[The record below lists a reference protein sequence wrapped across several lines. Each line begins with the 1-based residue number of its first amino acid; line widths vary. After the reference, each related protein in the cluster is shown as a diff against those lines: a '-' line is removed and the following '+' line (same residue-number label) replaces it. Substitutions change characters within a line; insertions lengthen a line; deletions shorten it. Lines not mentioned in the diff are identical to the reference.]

1 MVFLTARPVKIL
13 FQVRACLCGLGEDF
27 MGKGTSAEKM
37 CSSDWPA
44 GDAVGYF
51 LD

>member
-27 MGKGTSAEKM
+27 MGKGTSAAFKTQTL
-37 CSSDWPA
+37 PT
-44 GDAVGYF
+44 GNVNKRGN
-51 LD
+51 